1 MPDPYARIFSAP
13 GGVCALTGA
22 VRTARP
28 SPPRALAGA
37 WPRRAPCNS
46 RWPAV
51 ALRLR
56 SELWVRIGPQ
66 HCALA
71 LWCAGWQ
78 ARPAVALSMAGDW
91 PEAALRSAL
100 QALRDT
106 GHALPRSAVV
116 VLEDECLSYYLL
128 PAQRRWR
135 DAVDRARDLF
145 ASGAGD
151 AALQVTLC
159 LAPGGR
165 RWLAAAVS
173 GELVHA
179 LSVALAAQGV
189 SLRSLRAALGED
201 LRFRRAE
208 LPRGDGLLALL
219 RQRGLQ
225 LMALRGGALEALS
238 WEPCQVDEPYTVRE
252 RLLAFAERH
261 NLENAETCVLP
272 ADAWQ
277 HVRLTGLADAE
288 GWRLLEPLP
297 LPAFRAPGLA
307 TRSQ

>member
-1 MPDPYARIFSAP
+1 MRGAGVQVLRAGLPY
-13 GGVCALTGA
+13 
-22 VRTARP
+22 
-28 SPPRALAGA
+28 PPRAVVFL
-37 WPRRAPCNS
+37 RRGRAPWAPCNC

-51 ALRLR
+51 ALRFR

-71 LWCAGWQ
+71 LWRAGWRT
-78 ARPAVALSMAGDW
+78 RPAVALSMAGDW

-100 QALRDT
+100 QALRGT
-106 GHALPRSAVV
+106 GHVLPRSAVV

-135 DAVDRARDLF
+135 DAVDRARTLF
-145 ASGAGD
+145 AANTGD
-151 AALQVTLC
+151 EALQVTLC

-179 LSVALAAQGV
+179 LGVALAAHGV
-189 SLRSLRAALGED
+189 AMSSLRAALGED
-201 LRFRRAE
+201 LQFRRAE
-208 LPRGDGLLALL
+208 LPRGDGLVALL

-225 LMALRGGALEALS
+225 LMALRQGALEALS

-252 RLLAFAERH
+252 RLLSFAAGQG
-261 NLENAETCVLP
+261 LDNAETCVLP

-277 HVRLTGLADAE
+277 HARLTGLADAE

-297 LPAFRAPGLA
+297 LPAFRTAVLA